1 MKFHW
6 YDAII
11 IIAIIAIAG
20 ILAYFIYTNPTR
32 GERKIMIVERENVEI
47 YRLDLTT
54 VVDEV
59 RITIE
64 GKETKM
70 VIGADKD
77 GCWVISSG
85 CPDHVCIDTGKIIDS
100 GDLPIIC
107 MPNEISIRI
116 SYE

>member
-1 MKFHW
+1 MKFRW
-6 YDAII
+6 YDAVII
-11 IIAIIAIAG
+11 LAILALTG
-20 ILAYFIYTNPTR
+20 ILAYFIYANPSR
-32 GERKIMIVERENVEI
+32 GERKFMVIERANVEI
-47 YRLDLTT
+47 YRLDLAT

-64 GKETKM
+64 GEETKM

-107 MPNEISIRI
+107 MPNEVSIRVV
-116 SYE
+116 YE